1 MEKDTAKVYKL
12 YFPISFCKF
21 KDDVSRF
28 GSQTDL
34 SHPINMLATVR
45 GSRIASVTLDKV
57 FSCL

>member
-28 GSQTDL
+28 WVPDRPVSPHQY
-34 SHPINMLATVR
+34 
-45 GSRIASVTLDKV
+45 ASNRKG
-57 FSCL
+57 